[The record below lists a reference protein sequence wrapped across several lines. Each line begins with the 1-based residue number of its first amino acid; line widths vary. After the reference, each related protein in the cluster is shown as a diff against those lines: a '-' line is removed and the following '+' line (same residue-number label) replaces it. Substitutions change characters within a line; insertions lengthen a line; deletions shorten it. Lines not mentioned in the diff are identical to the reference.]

1 MLDQFTAPPFI
12 MMLFALGV
20 ELVIGIVLAASNGLA
35 EFHKD
40 VLVAFAVG
48 FPIMV
53 FLILWSMLARHMQD
67 DPPI

>member
-1 MLDQFTAPPFI
+1 MLNPFTAPPFI

-48 FPIMV
+48 FPVGVM
-53 FLILWSMLARHMQD
+53 LILWSMLARHMQD
-67 DPPI
+67 DPMP

>member
-20 ELVIGIVLAASNGLA
+20 ELVIGIVLAASSGLS
-35 EFHKD
+35 EVHKD

-48 FPIMV
+48 FPLVV

>member
-1 MLDQFTAPPFI
+1 MLDPFTAPPFVL
-12 MMLFALGV
+12 MLFALGV
-20 ELVIGIVLAASNGLA
+20 ELVVGIVLAASNGLS

-40 VLVAFAVG
+40 VLVGFAVG
-48 FPIMV
+48 FPIVV

>member
-1 MLDQFTAPPFI
+1 MLDSFTAPPFI

-20 ELVIGIVLAASNGLA
+20 ELVIGIVLAASSGLS
-35 EFHKD
+35 EVHKD

-48 FPIMV
+48 FPLVV

>member
-1 MLDQFTAPPFI
+1 MLTPFTTPPFI
-12 MMLFALGV
+12 MMIFALGV
-20 ELVIGIVLAASNGLA
+20 ELVVGYVLAASNGLS

-48 FPIMV
+48 FPVAV